1 MTGGALRARLQRAF
15 VAAVASVDLGARVRE
30 ALVGARLW
38 TGSVTVVAVGKA
50 SPAMAAGA
58 LEALGPRVSRALV
71 VAPDGT
77 PAAFDD
83 ARVTLLRASHPDPD
97 VRSVLAARM
106 ALQVAREAEAL
117 VVLVSGGASS
127 LVCLPEGVTLTR
139 YVRLVRAL
147 RLAGA
152 DICELNVV
160 RRHLCAVKGG
170 GLARAAAAG
179 GRVLTLLASDVV
191 VGGVHDVGSGP
202 SVADP
207 TTVADAR
214 RVLRGYLPQEPVPPL
229 HETTKPGDVAARRW
243 RARVLATPR
252 ELAGEVAARLGTSFT
267 HVRLLPPSV
276 ESVDALV
283 AEYTARAS
291 RLRPGEAL
299 VRAAEPSLHVPALG
313 AGRGGRSTH
322 LACAVA
328 RGLPEG
334 VALLAA
340 ASDGDDGSSG
350 TAGAVVDATL
360 GSAHAIARAL
370 RAFDTGPLVVRAR
383 MALPGRP
390 SGQNLAD
397 IHVLARAPR

>member
-1 MTGGALRARLQRAF
+1 VTGAALRARLQRAF

-30 ALVGARLW
+30 ALAGARLG
-38 TGSVTVVAVGKA
+38 TGTVTVVAVGKA
-50 SPAMAAGA
+50 APAMAAGA
-58 LEALGPRVSRALV
+58 IEALGQRLSRVLV

-97 VRSVLAARM
+97 VRSVLAARL
-106 ALQVAREAEAL
+106 ALQVASEAEAL

-127 LVCLPEGVTLTR
+127 LVCLPQGLTLTR

-152 DICELNVV
+152 DIRELNVV

-170 GLARAAAAG
+170 GLARAAG

-207 TTVADAR
+207 TTVAAAR
-214 RVLRGYLPQEPVPPL
+214 RVLRRYLPQKPVPPL
-229 HETTKPGDVAARRW
+229 HETTKPGDVAAHPW

-252 ELAGEVAARLGTSFT
+252 ELAREVAARLGTSLS

-299 VRAAEPSLHVPALG
+299 VRASEPSLHVPPQG

-328 RGLPEG
+328 RSLPEG

-340 ASDGDDGSSG
+340 ASDGDDGCSG
-350 TAGAVVDATL
+350 TAGAVVDSTL
-360 GSAHAIARAL
+360 GSANEVARAL
-370 RAFDTGPLVVRAR
+370 RRFDTGPLVVRAG

-390 SGQNLAD
+390 SGTNLAD
-397 IHVLARAPR
+397 VHVLARASR

>member
-1 MTGGALRARLQRAF
+1 VTGDALRARLRQAF
-15 VAAVASVDLGARVRE
+15 VAAVAGVDLGARVRE
-30 ALVGARLW
+30 ALAGARL
-38 TGSVTVVAVGKA
+38 GRGRVAVVAIGKA
-50 SPAMAAGA
+50 APAMAVGA
-58 LEALGPRVSRALV
+58 LEALGPRVSQALV

-83 ARVTLLRASHPDPD
+83 ERVMLLRASHPDPD

-106 ALQVAREAEAL
+106 ALQVASEAEAL

-127 LVCLPEGVTLTR
+127 LVCLPEGVTLAR

-147 RLAGA
+147 RLTGA
-152 DICELNVV
+152 DIRELNVV
-160 RRHLCAVKGG
+160 RRHLCALKGG
-170 GLARAAAAG
+170 GLARSAG

-214 RVLRGYLPQEPVPPL
+214 RVLRRYLPQEPVPPL
-229 HETTKPGDVAARRW
+229 HETTKPGDVAARPW

-252 ELAGEVAARLGTSFT
+252 ELAREVAARLGTSFT
-267 HVRLLPPSV
+267 HVRLLPPSM

-299 VRAAEPSLHVPALG
+299 VRASEPSLHVPPRG

-328 RGLPEG
+328 RCLPPG

-340 ASDGDDGSSG
+340 ASDGDDGNSR
-350 TAGAVVDATL
+350 TAGAVVDSTL

-370 RAFDTGPLVVRAR
+370 RGFDTGPLVVRAG

-397 IHVLARAPR
+397 VHVLARVPR